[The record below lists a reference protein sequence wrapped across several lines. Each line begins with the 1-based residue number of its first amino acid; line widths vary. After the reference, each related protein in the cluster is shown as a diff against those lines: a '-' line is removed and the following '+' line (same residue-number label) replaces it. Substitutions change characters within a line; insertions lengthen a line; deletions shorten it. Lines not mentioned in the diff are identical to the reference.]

1 VNDITQRLA
10 ALKQAWQSIEN
21 IPDDLTAL
29 GLPGKDGRYLE
40 AVMDDLSYMTTKL
53 ASAPSDNLV
62 MIRSA
67 CEDHLKSL
75 EAFFFEDFRGH
86 PSMQMLTFVT
96 LLQQLHSSLR
106 QAVLENDLTLSGR
119 FRHGPSQAA

>member
-1 VNDITQRLA
+1 MNEITQRLA

-29 GLPGKDGRYLE
+29 GLPGKDGSYLE
-40 AVMDDLSYMTTKL
+40 TVMDDLSYMASKL
-53 ASAPSDNLV
+53 ASAPPDSLV

-67 CEDHLKSL
+67 CEDHLKPL
-75 EAFFFEDFRGH
+75 EAFFYEDFSGH

-119 FRHGPSQAA
+119 FLRSPSQAA